1 MERQLPDYRDHIG
14 YPKPYDPLRSCRV
27 VKFGVY
33 PQGADPSNDYNPL
46 PIEWYVLWEQ
56 DGRALLLSKYGLE
69 ARPFHDEKGDTSW
82 ETCSLRAWLNGEFLH
97 RAFSEQGIA
106 RIEVSQLSTPGCAD
120 TQDRVFLQ
128 GVKAVQKYFPD
139 DEARQCMPTRYVL
152 RNERNNSYR
161 RDKPFAWWL
170 RNAGASGER
179 TAGVGTDGAI
189 NLEGGLACRSS
200 HTNWVLVRPAMMVR
214 L

>member
-1 MERQLPDYRDHIG
+1 MEPPDYRDHIG

-33 PQGADPSNDYNPL
+33 PQGVDPFNGYNPL
-46 PIEWYVLWEQ
+46 PIEWYVLWER
-56 DGRALLLSKYGLE
+56 DGRALLVSKYGLE

-106 RIEVSQLSTPGCAD
+106 RIEASQVSTPGCAD

-128 GVKAVQKYFPD
+128 SATAAAKYFPD
-139 DEARQCMPTRYVL
+139 DEARQCMPTHYVL
-152 RNERNNSYR
+152 KDEGLNSYLR
-161 RDKPFAWWL
+161 GKPFAWWL
-170 RNAGASGER
+170 RNAGASGDR
-179 TAGVGTDGAI
+179 ASGVGANGAI
-189 NLEGGLACRSS
+189 NLEGGLACPGGRVSR
-200 HTNWVLVRPAMMVR
+200 VLVRPATMVR